1 MPVVSSYKDAEALTL
16 TFVAD
21 FDASAERVWR
31 IWQDPRQLERW
42 WGPPEWPATFERHEI
57 VPGGVATYYMTGPDG
72 EKAPGWWRFLA
83 VDPPV
88 SFEAEDG
95 FGASPDEATPG
106 MPVMRMSVRLD
117 ETADGT
123 RMTSVSTFA
132 SLEQLEQV
140 VAMGIEEGLRGAMGQ
155 IDALLAAG

>member
-1 MPVVSSYKDAEALTL
+1 MA
-16 TFVAD
+16 
-21 FDASAERVWR
+21 
-31 IWQDPRQLERW
+31 
-42 WGPPEWPATFERHEI
+42 
-57 VPGGVATYYMTGPDG
+57 
-72 EKAPGWWRFLA
+72 
-83 VDPPV
+83 
-88 SFEAEDG
+88 
-95 FGASPDEATPG
+95 
-106 MPVMRMSVRLD
+106 VMRMAVRLD